1 MDYTFNS
8 NDVIDRLSGETK
20 NLVVFEVMFK
30 GSIEN
35 ASDETPVPSSRA
47 NAIRTT
53 RDRR

>member
-30 GSIEN
+30 GSIEKL
-35 ASDETPVPSSRA
+35 PMRLPFPSSRA